1 MAPDAQTQKRSE
13 DEKPAQDKKP
23 APQKVHVLNANEAQK
38 RSMGAQA
45 RRRWL
50 TRLSFVFLVIIP
62 TALAALYF
70 YQVAADRYAVE
81 TKFAVRS
88 PSSSVPSGD
97 LLSMMTTM
105 SSAGST
111 MSDSYMLVDFI
122 ESRDLIERL
131 KGKVDLVA
139 IYNTER
145 ADFLTKL
152 RDDPSA
158 EELRS
163 YLDRW
168 VDIYFDTASQI
179 LTLHVQTFD
188 PQSAEA
194 LSAAI
199 LEVASDLVN
208 QVSEQARF
216 DSMASAEREVARIEQ
231 QLDEHR
237 QAMVAFR
244 DQRQDVD
251 PEASAGAQIQL
262 LTQLEGELSSARAR
276 MSSLLTYLSED
287 APTVRVLRTEIESME
302 RQLEEQR
309 QRLGTGIGESMTGS
323 QTGDLATG
331 QSGLTMSERLG
342 IYEGLSVD
350 MEFLRQAY
358 VTALAAREGARL
370 EADKQ
375 QRYLA
380 SFVRPSLPEKS
391 LYPKRLQTTLVFF
404 CFAVMIWGISL
415 MIIYVVREHAS

>member
-1 MAPDAQTQKRSE
+1 MAPDAQTKKRN
-13 DEKPAQDKKP
+13 DETKSAQEAKPE
-23 APQKVHVLNANEAQK
+23 PQKVHVLNANEAQK
-38 RSMGAQA
+38 RTMRAQA

-62 TALAALYF
+62 TALTAAYYF
-70 YQVAADRYAVE
+70 HFASDRYAVE
-81 TKFAVRS
+81 AKFAVRS

-105 SSAGST
+105 TSAGST

-122 ESRDLIERL
+122 ESRDLIDRL
-131 KGKVDLVA
+131 EEKIDLVA
-139 IYNTER
+139 IYNTDK

-152 RDDPSA
+152 KPDPTS

-163 YLDRW
+163 YMDRW

-179 LTLHVQTFD
+179 MTLHVQTFD
-188 PQSAEA
+188 PESAQA

-216 DSMASAEREVARIEQ
+216 DSMASAEREVARIEE

-262 LTQLEGELSSARAR
+262 LTELEGQLSTARAR
-276 MSSLLTYLSED
+276 MNSLLNYLSDD
-287 APTVRVLRTEIESME
+287 APTVRVLRNEIDSME

-309 QRLGTGIGESMTGS
+309 QRLGTGNEAGAPVQG
-323 QTGDLATG
+323 GDLAMG

-391 LYPKRLQTTLVFF
+391 LYPKRVQTTIVFF

>member
-1 MAPDAQTQKRSE
+1 MSPDAQTQKRNE
-13 DEKPAQDKKP
+13 DTKPAPDKKP

-38 RSMGAQA
+38 RSMRAQA

-50 TRLSFVFLVIIP
+50 TRLSFLFLVVIP
-62 TALAALYF
+62 TALTALYF
-70 YQVAADRYAVE
+70 FHFAADRYAVE
-81 TKFAVRS
+81 AKFAVRS
-88 PSSSVPSGD
+88 PSSTVPSGD

-105 SSAGST
+105 TSAGST

-122 ESRDLIERL
+122 ESRDLVDQLED
-131 KGKVDLVA
+131 KVDLVE
-139 IYNTER
+139 IYHTEQ

-152 RDDPSA
+152 KADPTA
-158 EELRS
+158 EELRK
-163 YLDRW
+163 YLNRW

-179 LTLHVQTFD
+179 LTLRVQTFD
-188 PQSAEA
+188 PESAQA

-208 QVSEQARF
+208 EVSEQARF

-244 DQRQDVD
+244 DERQDVD
-251 PEASAGAQIQL
+251 PEASAGAQIEL
-262 LTQLEGELSSARAR
+262 LTQLEGQLSSSRAR
-276 MSSLLTYLSED
+276 LNSLLTYLSED
-287 APTVRVLRTEIESME
+287 APTVRVLKTEIESME

-309 QRLGTGIGESMTGS
+309 QRLGTGTANTS
-323 QTGDLATG
+323 QSGDLAEG
-331 QSGLTMSERLG
+331 NAELSMSERLG
-342 IYEGLSVD
+342 IYEGLAVD

-380 SFVRPSLPEKS
+380 SFVKPSLPEQS

-415 MIIYVVREHAS
+415 MIIYVVREHAN

>member
-1 MAPDAQTQKRSE
+1 MR
-13 DEKPAQDKKP
+13 
-23 APQKVHVLNANEAQK
+23 
-38 RSMGAQA
+38 AQA

-50 TRLSFVFLVIIP
+50 TRLSFLFLVVIP
-62 TALAALYF
+62 TALTALYF
-70 YQVAADRYAVE
+70 FHFAADRYAVE
-81 TKFAVRS
+81 AKFAVRS
-88 PSSSVPSGD
+88 PSSTVPSGD

-105 SSAGST
+105 TSAGST

-122 ESRDLIERL
+122 ESRDLVDQLED
-131 KGKVDLVA
+131 KVDLVE
-139 IYNTER
+139 IYHTEQ

-152 RDDPSA
+152 KADPTA
-158 EELRS
+158 EELRK
-163 YLDRW
+163 YLNRW

-179 LTLHVQTFD
+179 LTLRVQTFD
-188 PQSAEA
+188 PQSAQA

-208 QVSEQARF
+208 EVSEQARF

-244 DQRQDVD
+244 DERQDVD
-251 PEASAGAQIQL
+251 PEASAGAQIEL
-262 LTQLEGELSSARAR
+262 LTQLEGQLSSSRAR
-276 MSSLLTYLSED
+276 LNSLLTYLSED
-287 APTVRVLRTEIESME
+287 APTVRVLKTEIESME

-309 QRLGTGIGESMTGS
+309 QRLGTGTANTS
-323 QTGDLATG
+323 QGGDLAEG
-331 QSGLTMSERLG
+331 NAELSMSERLG
-342 IYEGLSVD
+342 IYEGLAVD

-380 SFVRPSLPEKS
+380 SFVKPSLPEQS

-415 MIIYVVREHAS
+415 MIIYVVREHAN